1 MLSGRP
7 ATPTP
12 HTLLQRLCEFDA
24 ARYGISDEL
33 AAAIAT
39 VFSAFDSDANGVL
52 SLDEFTRLWW
62 VGLGGGCWR
71 QFGGGCAWRPL

>member
-1 MLSGRP
+1 
-7 ATPTP
+7 
-12 HTLLQRLCEFDA
+12 LLQRLYDFDA

-62 VGLGGGCWR
+62 VEGLAVGGSGQRSAAVVVGGCCDWHS
-71 QFGGGCAWRPL
+71 GVA